1 MRISPSYAFLALVLT
16 LAGCAVTPHEPSD
29 AVEETT
35 PSALLADGDAA
46 LERGDLPAAATAY
59 RRAAEAS
66 DDESVAEQ
74 ATRVAFDNFQLKE
87 TARSADRWLAL
98 NPTNEQAHRYA
109 GVVALRLHRLDAA
122 RAISANCSTAPTSAR
137 PQAISRC
144 CRWSPT
150 KHRPPT

>member
-29 AVEETT
+29 AVAETT

-74 ATRVAFDNFQLKE
+74 ATRVAFDNFQLKKPRAADPL
-87 TARSADRWLAL
+87 ARPQSDQR
-98 NPTNEQAHRYA
+98 A
-109 GVVALRLHRLDAA
+109 GPPLRRVVALVCIGWTRP

-150 KHRPPT
+150 KHRPPM